1 MKLHMEMRPATTK
14 TTTETTTTT
23 ASYYEL
29 FLIALNLPAVKNLQ
43 PKIEANRSNKKTTRK
58 YKETSKNV
66 AVKPVLN

>member
-1 MKLHMEMRPATTK
+1 MEMRPATTK
-14 TTTETTTTT
+14 TTTTTTET

-43 PKIEANRSNKKTTRK
+43 PKIEANRCNKKKTTRK